1 MAVCR
6 ALVTRPEVVLG
17 DEPTGNLDP
26 ANRDHVIDALL
37 GYGRETGAPVV
48 VVTHDH
54 ELLPRFDQVIDVTE
68 LSGALEKPQIAQIDA
83 DKGGER

>member
-1 MAVCR
+1 VALCR
-6 ALVTRPEVVLG
+6 ALVTRPAVVLG

-37 GYGRETGAPVV
+37 AYGRDHDASVV

-54 ELLPRFDQVIDVTE
+54 DLLPRFDRVVEVSE
-68 LSGALEKPQIAQIDA
+68 LV
-83 DKGGER
+83 R